1 MDGPQRRRLV
11 ATAAAVSALAFG
23 VGWML
28 GRGGSDTRAGE
39 AVPTTAATV
48 PQALIGSTVPTVD
61 GNVLASTTTAVQ
73 GWTLASAGV
82 DDRAAALAIRVIGV
96 RPGLVF
102 ELNTSTGVVAELP
115 VGARYLQPPHID
127 AGANWFLVRRDDLS
141 FSQLFRREDDPVPVH
156 TGYASEVFLVPGT
169 DRFWR
174 VITPVESG
182 VPAHVVQLDHEGR
195 ETGLAFDFDGPGHAV
210 GADPAGGVVVV
221 APGGSYHAGLDGS
234 RRLTTGDIIA
244 ISATAALITEC
255 SDNLSTCGLVVL
267 DRATGSTRP
276 LEPVL
281 PVGDP
286 DTQIYDSGAS
296 YGFPS
301 LLSAVSPDGR
311 YAPVVINGSRLRF
324 GVIDLTTGD
333 FAPLG
338 VTPQSDLWWAPDGR
352 YVMFLFNER
361 LMMYDFE
368 TRIAFDVAPGTTM
381 TAFAVRP
388 EA

>member
-23 VGWML
+23 VGWIL
-28 GRGGSDTRAGE
+28 GRGGPDTRTGE
-39 AVPTTAATV
+39 AVPTTAATI
-48 PQALIGSTVPTVD
+48 PPALIGSTLPTVD

-73 GWTLASAGV
+73 GWMLASAGV
-82 DDRAAALAIRVIGV
+82 DDRAAALAIRVVGV

-102 ELNTSTGVVAELP
+102 ELNTGTGVVAELS
-115 VGARYLQPPHID
+115 VGARYLRPPHID
-127 AGANWFLVRRDDLS
+127 AGDNWFLVRRDDLS

-210 GADPAGGVVVV
+210 GADPAGGVIVV

-244 ISATAALITEC
+244 ISATSALITEC
-255 SDNLSTCGLVVL
+255 SDNLTSGGLVVL
-267 DRATGSTRP
+267 DRVSGSTRP

-301 LLSAVSPDGR
+301 LLSAVS
-311 YAPVVINGSRLRF
+311 
-324 GVIDLTTGD
+324 
-333 FAPLG
+333 
-338 VTPQSDLWWAPDGR
+338 PDGR

>member
-1 MDGPQRRRLV
+1 MDGSQRRHLV
-11 ATAAAVSALAFG
+11 VTAAAVSALALG
-23 VGWML
+23 IGWML
-28 GRGGSDTRAGE
+28 GRGGSGTGV
-39 AVPTTAATV
+39 AVPTTAVAATG
-48 PQALIGSTVPTVD
+48 LTGSTVPTVD
-61 GNVLASTTTAVQ
+61 RNVGGSTTTGVH

-82 DDRAAALAIRVIGV
+82 DDRTAALGISVIGV

-102 ELNTSTGVVAELP
+102 ELNTGTGVLAELE
-115 VGARYLQPPHID
+115 VGARYAQPPHID
-127 AGANWFLVRRDDLS
+127 AGNNWFLVRRDDLS
-141 FSQLFRREDDPVPVH
+141 FSQLFRRDDDPVPIR

-182 VPAHVVQLDHEGR
+182 RPAHVVQLDHEGR
-195 ETGLAFDFDGPGHAV
+195 ETGLAFDFDGPGRAV
-210 GADPAGGVVVV
+210 GSDPAGGVIVV

-234 RRLTTGDIIA
+234 QRLTTGDIVA
-244 ISATAALITEC
+244 ISATEALITEC
-255 SDNLSTCGLVVL
+255 SDNLTTCGLVVL
-267 DRATGSTRP
+267 DRTSGATRP

-281 PVGDP
+281 PVGNP

-296 YGFPS
+296 YGFPA
-301 LLSAVSPDGR
+301 LLSAISPDGR

-333 FAPLG
+333 FFPLG
-338 VTPQSDLWWAPDGR
+338 LTPQSGLWWAPGGR
-352 YVMFLFNER
+352 YVMYLFNTR

-368 TRIAFDVAPGTTM
+368 TRIAFEATPGTTM

-388 EA
+388 AS